1 MLLRFSGS
9 WLLRSRRPAVSE
21 IRRELDAQRTDRVRF
36 DAHDLAAWDTALV
49 VFLSRALDLLR
60 ERSID
65 VDIAGLPAGARRLL
79 ALASAVPETQ
89 GARQAPIAEGWLAR
103 LGTWALRLR
112 ARWADFVVFLGETAI
127 GVARSFRFA
136 ARFRARDLF
145 FLIQQAGAE
154 ALPIVTLIA
163 FLVGLIMAFVGAV
176 QLQRFG
182 ASIFIADLVGLAMAR
197 EMGAMMTAIIMAG
210 RTGAAY
216 AAELGTMK
224 VTEEIDALTTL
235 GISPLEF
242 LVLPRIIALFI
253 MMPLLCLYA
262 DLVGVIGG
270 ALVAMGMLDLT
281 LAQYTQELITSVSLT
296 QISIGVVKASLFG
309 ILIALSGC
317 FQGIR
322 CGNSASAVGD
332 ATTASVVVSIVS
344 IVSADGVLAIL
355 CNVLKI

>member
-1 MLLRFSGS
+1 
-9 WLLRSRRPAVSE
+9 
-21 IRRELDAQRTDRVRF
+21 
-36 DAHDLAAWDTALV
+36 
-49 VFLSRALDLLR
+49 
-60 ERSID
+60 
-65 VDIAGLPAGARRLL
+65 
-79 ALASAVPETQ
+79 
-89 GARQAPIAEGWLAR
+89 
-103 LGTWALRLR
+103 
-112 ARWADFVVFLGETAI
+112 
-127 GVARSFRFA
+127 
-136 ARFRARDLF
+136 
-145 FLIQQAGAE
+145 
-154 ALPIVTLIA
+154 
-163 FLVGLIMAFVGAV
+163 
-176 QLQRFG
+176 
-182 ASIFIADLVGLAMAR
+182 
-197 EMGAMMTAIIMAG
+197 MMTAIIMAG

-224 VTEEIDALTTL
+224 VTEEIDALATL

-270 ALVAMGMLDLT
+270 ALVAIGMLDLT

-296 QISIGVVKASLFG
+296 QISIGIVKASLFG

-317 FQGIR
+317 FQGMR

-344 IVSADGVLAIL
+344 IVSADGILALL